1 MYGMGTFADGG
12 IFATKPYSCGSN
24 YILKMSN
31 YKKDEWCD
39 IVDGLYWKFM
49 SDNLSFFKTN
59 PRLSILVKS
68 VERMNEDRKNMIFEK
83 ATNFIDNKTIKN

>member
-1 MYGMGTFADGG
+1 
-12 IFATKPYSCGSN
+12 
-24 YILKMSN
+24 
-31 YKKDEWCD
+31 
-39 IVDGLYWKFM
+39 M

>member
-1 MYGMGTFADGG
+1 
-12 IFATKPYSCGSN
+12 
-24 YILKMSN
+24 MSN